1 MIVDVKDLPINPVG
15 PADQQTAQPASFSL
29 LSPSLSVFFFPVLQR
44 DSNSGQSSSRAPRA
58 TSSRLG
64 AHARAAATTLFNAPS
79 CSPPAPELPC
89 SPCATPPTTSCKPSA
104 RRLRHC
110 RRFATLEPRR
120 TNPAP
125 PQASPSRS
133 VSTALVPIV
142 VPSPESHRHK
152 EPEPAPPH
160 CKIRPPPSFSI
171 AASSPLKRRRA
182 ERLER
187 CPPWEES

>member
-110 RRFATLEPRR
+110 PPTDQSSATTSFTEPICIHCAQPPPQGARAGAAALQ
-120 TNPAP
+120 NPA
-125 PQASPSRS
+125 A
-133 VSTALVPIV
+133 TILL
-142 VPSPESHRHK
+142 HR
-152 EPEPAPPH
+152 
-160 CKIRPPPSFSI
+160 R
-171 AASSPLKRRRA
+171 PLKRRRA